1 MIIILKQKTCNDDV
15 DLRENNYDRKFNDK
29 HKCNVLKRKLT
40 GFIDR
45 IANQLI
51 NKQILCRSVINYR
64 CGQNEIRTK
73 KVMLEAQ
80 S

>member
-1 MIIILKQKTCNDDV
+1 MMI
-15 DLRENNYDRKFNDK
+15 DLRENNHDRKFNDK

-73 KVMLEAQ
+73 KWCSRRSLDIDVVRRQLK
-80 S
+80 